1 MERGL
6 LWLPLLGV
14 FIWLAWAGWNEYQKL
29 EAYKQWAAEF
39 DRAKYDIYAALG
51 QRGDRLVWG
60 QPTRQGP
67 VAVQTVSLH
76 EVQQLTLYGQDKALP
91 PPTAALPKGCTV
103 AIAVDLANGDRRWI
117 PFTDLDLAI
126 AWQNQLQTLQES
138 LQSTPQP

>member
-39 DRAKYDIYAALG
+39 ERAKYDIYAALG
-51 QRGDRLVWG
+51 QQGDRLVWG
-60 QPTRQGP
+60 RPTRQGP
-67 VAVQTVSLH
+67 TAIQAVSLH
-76 EVQQLTLYGQDKALP
+76 EVQEILLYGSAEPLP
-91 PPTAALPKGCTV
+91 AEAAVPKGCMV
-103 AIAVDLANGDRRWI
+103 ALAVDLAAGDRSWI
-117 PFTDLDLAI
+117 PFTDEDLAK
-126 AWQNQLQTLQES
+126 AWKNQLQTLQES